1 VGHSPEN
8 VRSRSPRPRRKRPL
22 TTPETRT
29 LLEARSLV
37 REFGVVR
44 VVDGVSL
51 SLVPGRVLAVFGP
64 NGAGKTTLL
73 KLLAGGL
80 KPTEGTV
87 VVDGHPVADLARSWR
102 RRIGVVSHQSF
113 LYGHLTVEENLR
125 FYGKLYRLDRL
136 EERVAERLEAVALTD
151 RAHSPVSDLSR
162 GLRQRAALARALLH
176 DPEVVLLDE
185 PFTGL
190 DAHAAEV
197 LRRQLRV
204 LRDGRRA
211 VVLVTHNLTEG
222 VQMADDVAIQVRGRW
237 VAEGERG
244 KFPEAFAA
252 YYRDTVDGTA

>member
-1 VGHSPEN
+1 MD
-8 VRSRSPRPRRKRPL
+8 
-22 TTPETRT
+22 TPEQRP
-29 LLEARSLV
+29 LLEARDLV
-37 REFGVVR
+37 REFGALR
-44 VVDGVSL
+44 VVNGVSL

-87 VVDGHPVADLARSWR
+87 LIDGHPVAELTRVWR
-102 RRIGVVSHQSF
+102 RRMGVVSHQSF
-113 LYGHLTVEENLR
+113 LYGHLTVAENLR
-125 FYGKLYRLDRL
+125 FYGKLYRLERL
-136 EERVAERLEAVALTD
+136 DERIAERLEAVALTD
-151 RAHSPVSDLSR
+151 RANSPVSDLSR

-222 VQMADDVAIQVRGRW
+222 VQMADDVAVQVRGRW
-237 VAEGERG
+237 VAEGPRQQ
-244 KFPEAFAA
+244 FPDDFAE
-252 YYRDTVDGTA
+252 YYRDTVDGAA

>member
-1 VGHSPEN
+1 LDTSEQHP
-8 VRSRSPRPRRKRPL
+8 
-22 TTPETRT
+22 
-29 LLEARSLV
+29 LLEARDLV
-37 REFGVVR
+37 REFGAVR

-87 VVDGHPVADLARSWR
+87 IVDGHPVADLTRNWR
-102 RRIGVVSHQSF
+102 RRMGVVSHQSF

-125 FYGKLYRLDRL
+125 FYGKLYGLDRL
-136 EERVAERLEAVALTD
+136 DERIGERLEAVALTD
-151 RAHSPVSDLSR
+151 RAHSPVDDLSR

-222 VQMADDVAIQVRGRW
+222 VQMADDVAIQVRGRL
-237 VAEGERG
+237 VVEGERPD
-244 KFPEAFAA
+244 FPDDFAEF
-252 YYRDTVDGTA
+252 YRDTVDGAAR